1 MQNSLVHN
9 CFVSFFVILTNL
21 HSTLIVLED
30 VNQRIT
36 NNDNPIN
43 MHILIYSYFQGI
55 LNGDSR
61 ITVACS
67 DYQNK
72 LFT

>member
-9 CFVSFFVILTNL
+9 CFVPFFVITTNL

-30 VNQRIT
+30 VNEHIT
-36 NNDNPIN
+36 NNSKPIN

-55 LNGDSR
+55 PNGNNR
-61 ITVACS
+61 ITIACG